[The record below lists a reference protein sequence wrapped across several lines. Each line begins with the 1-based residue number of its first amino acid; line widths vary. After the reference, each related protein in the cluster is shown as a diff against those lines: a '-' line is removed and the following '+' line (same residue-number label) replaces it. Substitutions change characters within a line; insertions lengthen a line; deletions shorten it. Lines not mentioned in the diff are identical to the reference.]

1 MQTKYQNILTSCHQP
16 ASLHFLAP
24 PDLLLQPRGQVKER
38 ESSRLLHQQIVMRM
52 MMAMMVRMM
61 MMTPKGDFV
70 VYGPPKKTQCLVEI
84 PKFRDSMAPLLPK

>member
-1 MQTKYQNILTSCHQP
+1 MQAKYQNILISCHQP

-38 ESSRLLHQQIVMRM
+38 ESSRLLHEQIM
-52 MMAMMVRMM
+52 MMMMM

-70 VYGPPKKTQCLVEI
+70 DHMI
-84 PKFRDSMAPLLPK
+84 DDD